1 MSVFLR
7 THVSVVVVGG
17 RGAVRD
23 RLRAQR
29 AAVVGWQRQ
38 NEGGTTR
45 HFVQISTPQTK
56 KKNKAKRFQ
65 TDVCRTHRR
74 SRTHTARRRLG
85 LRAGTHTTQNDFRR
99 ATLMHDTNH
108 HKRSAGVQGSS
119 GSQCVN
125 EWVSEWRSQPVT
137 SGLCDCMS
145 VFFVMLALP
154 ILFPW
159 DAHNYCVTCSRF
171 VFGFYFCRESSAKQ
185 RRDNTTATKLFV
197 QMTLRTLKKCYFITY
212 LLSI

>member
-23 RLRAQR
+23 GLRAQR

-125 EWVSEWRSQPVT
+125 EWVSEWHSQPVT

-145 VFFVMLALP
+145 VFLWCSHFRSFSPETHTTTAWHARV
-154 ILFPW
+154 LFSVFIFAEKAAQSS
-159 DAHNYCVTCSRF
+159 DVTT
-171 VFGFYFCRESSAKQ
+171 Q
-185 RRDNTTATKLFV
+185 RR
-197 QMTLRTLKKCYFITY
+197 QSS
-212 LLSI
+212 LSKWL